1 MSDQNASIDF
11 MNASGMGSGDV
22 AGALIQNDFDL
33 GCLRP
38 VYDADS
44 KQSYAI
50 VNNERRVITNA
61 PASLRKDAWIELDT
75 AIVESARQ
83 RLKLVGDL
91 TSSGLVY
98 NLPNGFSKS
107 VLETETVGDI
117 EDAEI
122 SMDPAN
128 SNKADGLQFDLTTLP
143 LPIVHK
149 GFHYTARQIAS
160 NQSSGT
166 PLDTTHA
173 RLAARRVAERIEKM
187 TIGLET
193 YQYGGGNVYGLLN
206 FPGRVTTTFSDP
218 SLTTGWNGSVLV
230 SELLAMKQLLKGQL
244 HYGPFAVYFGTE
256 WDRYL
261 DEDYSSAKGSNTIR
275 ERIGQISQIDSIET
289 LDFLPGYTCLMVQ
302 KSSDVIRMVNG
313 INMQTIQWP
322 SMGGLKVN
330 FKVMAMMVP
339 QVRQD
344 FYSRCGVLHATAQ
357 DNS

>member
-1 MSDQNASIDF
+1 MSDNASIDF

-38 VYDADS
+38 VYDAES
-44 KQSYAI
+44 KSSYAI
-50 VNNERRVITNA
+50 INNEQRTITNA

-143 LPIVHK
+143 LPIVH
-149 GFHYTARQIAS
+149 

-193 YQYGGGNVYGLLN
+193 YQYGGGTVYGLMT

-218 SLTTGWNGSVLV
+218 SLTSGWNGSMLV
-230 SELLAMKQLLKGQL
+230 SELARYETTPEGSTALRSFRCLLR
-244 HYGPFAVYFGTE
+244 H
-256 WDRYL
+256 RM
-261 DEDYSSAKGSNTIR
+261 GS
-275 ERIGQISQIDSIET
+275 
-289 LDFLPGYTCLMVQ
+289 LPGRRL
-302 KSSDVIRMVNG
+302 
-313 INMQTIQWP
+313 
-322 SMGGLKVN
+322 
-330 FKVMAMMVP
+330 
-339 QVRQD
+339 
-344 FYSRCGVLHATAQ
+344 RCG
-357 DNS
+357 